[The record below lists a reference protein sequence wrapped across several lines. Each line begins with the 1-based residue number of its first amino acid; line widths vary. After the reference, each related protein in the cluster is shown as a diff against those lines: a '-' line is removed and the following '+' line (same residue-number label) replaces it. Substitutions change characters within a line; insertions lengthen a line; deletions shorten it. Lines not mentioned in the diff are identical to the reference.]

1 MDNEQTMNT
10 KYIAKYEVKGNGKQA
25 NELTMIQNNLKM
37 MKDPHGQLKTAYNHK
52 PAMWQLLKTINTL
65 MFYQGE
71 QVVKG
76 GHLALESNACDLY
89 KACGKR
95 FILKYSVQATNN
107 LLNLLCI
114 AGAIKVLS
122 WNDLNCR
129 EKWSVKE
136 KHTYYQVLDLN
147 EADFSRISSMDYN
160 TRLNYATV
168 ATAYGKE
175 LADNTFSNINTR
187 TKREAFDEVGL
198 ERFVEMIVK
207 RGVVSYQDAI
217 NLLKQTQVIDYKDGW
232 YGTSLRALFI
242 MKYFQ
247 GRLKLTTYKRSGG
260 ESLDLDPCA
269 KVITPAKKFASA
281 CF

>member
-1 MDNEQTMNT
+1 MDNKQTMNT

-65 MFYQGE
+65 MFYQGK

-89 KACGKR
+89 RARGKR
-95 FILKYSVQATNN
+95 FILKYSVQATKR
-107 LLNLLCI
+107 LINLLCV
-114 AGAIKVLS
+114 AGVIKVLS
-122 WNDLNCR
+122 WEDLTQTER
-129 EKWSVKE
+129 KQTAH
-136 KHTYYQVLDLN
+136 KHVYYQCLDLR
-147 EADFSRISSMDYN
+147 EADFSRVAGMDYN
-160 TRLNYATV
+160 TALNYATV

-187 TKREAFDEVGL
+187 TKREAFDEAGL

-217 NLLKQTQVIDYKDGW
+217 DLLKQTQIIDYKDGW
-232 YGTSLRALFI
+232 YSQSLRALFV

-247 GRLKLTTYKRSGG
+247 GRLKFTTYKRSGG